1 MSSTRQGL
9 LRDIKLPPGVFRRGI
24 NLWPPFL
31 GAGVR
36 VTRVADDYRE
46 IDVTLKLGL
55 LNRNYFGTQFGGS
68 MFAMTD
74 PFFALMMLHNLG
86 SDYVVWDRAGA
97 IRYLK
102 PGRGNVF
109 AHFRLAAAA
118 IARARAATTRGR
130 KHEPTFTVAIV
141 DGDGATIAEVDKTL
155 YPAVAAP
162 DSPAAKAAAAK
173 SAAPPRPAETAAGR
187 LEAPAKSGRAAGAAR
202 GGIESGHGHRQR
214 RFHAHRRAE
223 ARERAGGGARTR
235 AAPEGARRIRR
246 PGKDPRPAVDLH
258 RGRAEAPRIA
268 RPRAAVRPA
277 GTGQDDAVAHHR
289 ARARREPA
297 ADVGAG
303 AGAPGRPR
311 GAADQPRAQRRPVH
325 RRDPPPVADRR
336 GDPLPGARG
345 LTRST
350 S

>member
-36 VTRVADDYRE
+36 VTRVAGDYRE

-55 LNRNYFGTQFGGS
+55 LNRNYFGTQSGGS

-109 AHFRLAAAA
+109 AHFRLSAAA

-155 YPAVAAP
+155 YIRRRPAP
-162 DSPAAKAAAAK
+162 DSSAAKAAAAK
-173 SAAPPRPAETAAGR
+173 SAARPPAKTAAGS
-187 LEAPAKSGRAAGAAR
+187 ASKSPAKSRQGPPARRRAA
-202 GGIESGHGHRQR
+202 
-214 RFHAHRRAE
+214 RA
-223 ARERAGGGARTR
+223 
-235 AAPEGARRIRR
+235 
-246 PGKDPRPAVDLH
+246 
-258 RGRAEAPRIA
+258 
-268 RPRAAVRPA
+268 
-277 GTGQDDAVAHHR
+277 
-289 ARARREPA
+289 
-297 ADVGAG
+297 
-303 AGAPGRPR
+303 
-311 GAADQPRAQRRPVH
+311 
-325 RRDPPPVADRR
+325 
-336 GDPLPGARG
+336 
-345 LTRST
+345 
-350 S
+350 